1 MINYQRLSVDLGMH
15 MQSFEFLI
23 KNHSRQ
29 QDTQKLRN
37 MYSAAD
43 KNRGLNETAGST
55 LNLIRGNHQGSMTPD
70 KTAKILENNNNVNK
84 SINMI
89 ESNETS
95 QAEVREILLRKM
107 KNFRDLILLH

>member
-1 MINYQRLSVDLGMH
+1 
-15 MQSFEFLI
+15 
-23 KNHSRQ
+23 
-29 QDTQKLRN
+29 

-43 KNRGLNETAGST
+43 KNRGVNETAGYS
-55 LNLIRGNHQGSMTPD
+55 LNLISGNHKGSMTPD

-84 SINMI
+84 SANMI

>member
-1 MINYQRLSVDLGMH
+1 
-15 MQSFEFLI
+15 
-23 KNHSRQ
+23 
-29 QDTQKLRN
+29 
-37 MYSAAD
+37 
-43 KNRGLNETAGST
+43 
-55 LNLIRGNHQGSMTPD
+55 MTPD